1 LQPIPVSLFSQDG
14 YYLDMLLSVGD
25 KTQVVSP
32 GQDLSEASV
41 RTAIESALKRS
52 SQGFLKVVG
61 LWTPPAAQTDQLG
74 QQSPGSLATYQTL
87 QQRLG
92 QDYSVRSI
100 DLQSG
105 QVPPDVDTLVVIAPQ
120 NMTDKERYAID
131 QYLMR
136 HFVIGAGNYASRH
149 HPRAVWVSPLQNGLP
164 ILAQGRLADA
174 GDGSAERALSG
185 AGRAQCGWHAGAGNS
200 GDQLPVLPGY
210 PRERDGSQPADRVAA
225 ARRDDELR
233 FAGDARSSQE
243 RESHDFGVIE
253 VQSQRMAHHQHPDRT
268 ELSTLSADGL
278 CA

>member
-61 LWTPPAAQTDQLG
+61 LWTPPAAQTDQFG

-120 NMTDKERYAID
+120 NMSDKERYAID

-136 HFVIGAGNYASRH
+136 GGSVIVGAGNYSIAQSPAVDWVYSRCKR
-149 HPRAVWVSPLQNGLP
+149 P
-164 ILAQGRLADA
+164 
-174 GDGSAERALSG
+174 E
-185 AGRAQCGWHAGAGNS
+185 
-200 GDQLPVLPGY
+200 
-210 PRERDGSQPADRVAA
+210 
-225 ARRDDELR
+225 
-233 FAGDARSSQE
+233 
-243 RESHDFGVIE
+243 
-253 VQSQRMAHHQHPDRT
+253 
-268 ELSTLSADGL
+268 
-278 CA
+278 